1 MYFPMAI
8 HPELTQ
14 YVQDTFLPSL
24 SEPHQKTAR
33 ILYEQ
38 IHKLE
43 VLRLQGKEWFVNQP
57 TQYAAYEKELTAI
70 AVEVREA
77 YRQVIAL
84 GEQS

>member
-1 MYFPMAI
+1 MAI

-14 YVQDTFLPSL
+14 YVQDIFLPSL

-38 IHKLE
+38 IQKLE
-43 VLRLQGKEWFVNQP
+43 ALRMCGKEWFANQP
-57 TQYAAYEKELTAI
+57 IAREAFEKEISAI
-70 AVEVREA
+70 AIEVREA

-84 GEQS
+84 GEQA

>member
-1 MYFPMAI
+1 MCIPMAI

-14 YVQDTFLPSL
+14 YVQDVFLPSL
-24 SEPHQKTAR
+24 SEPHQTTAR
-33 ILYEQ
+33 TLYEQ

-43 VLRLQGKEWFVNQP
+43 ALRMRGKEWFVNQP
-57 TQYAAYEKELTAI
+57 VVCEAFEKEVSDI

-84 GEQS
+84 GEQA

>member
-1 MYFPMAI
+1 MAI

-33 ILYEQ
+33 LLYDQ

-43 VLRLQGKEWFVNQP
+43 ALRQNGKEWFVNQP
-57 TQYAAYEKELTAI
+57 TQFAAYEKELTAI
-70 AVEVREA
+70 ALEVREA

-84 GEQS
+84 AEQS

>member
-1 MYFPMAI
+1 MAV
-8 HPELTQ
+8 HSELTQ

-38 IHKLE
+38 INKLE
-43 VLRLQGKEWFVNQP
+43 ALRLQGKEWFANQP
-57 TQYAAYEKELTAI
+57 TACANYEKEISAV

-84 GEQS
+84 GEQR